1 MVESLINDLN
11 NAIESGER
19 DQGEKLNRYDN
30 VEKQLI
36 IGKDCLNIESN
47 WFFIELIAFIVR
59 RIVGDMINKIQHN
72 LHQMIK

>member
-1 MVESLINDLN
+1 MTVMVESLINDLN

-47 WFFIELIAFIVR
+47 
-59 RIVGDMINKIQHN
+59 
-72 LHQMIK
+72 